1 MKNMSCMLARWFLVS
16 NKVEMELVGVDE
28 LLKQLEQLGRK
39 GSSIENKALKQAGEL
54 MASEMR
60 KEAPVDTGA
69 LRDSIEVSNIKTKK
83 GRKRVEVGPTE
94 YYSTF
99 IEKGTSKMPA
109 NPFMARSYE
118 AEKKNLQNIIISEIK
133 KGLGLK

>member
-1 MKNMSCMLARWFLVS
+1 MS

-54 MASEMR
+54 MANEMR

-83 GRKRVEVGPTE
+83 GRKRVEVGPTV
-94 YYSTF
+94 YYSRWV
-99 IEKGTSKMPA
+99 EMGSSKMTGTA
-109 NPFMARSYE
+109 FMARTYE
-118 AEKKNLQNIIISEIK
+118 ANKSQAQKIIIDELR
-133 KGLGLK
+133 KGLGL

>member
-1 MKNMSCMLARWFLVS
+1 MS

-39 GSSIENKALKQAGEL
+39 GSSIENKALKQAGEM
-54 MASEMR
+54 MANEME

-83 GRKRVEVGPTE
+83 GRKRVEVGPSEETAWRAKFVE
-94 YYSTF
+94 L
-99 IEKGTSKMPA
+99 GTSKMA
-109 NPFMARSYE
+109 ADPFMARTYE
-118 AEKKNLQNIIISEIK
+118 ANKSRAQKIIIDELR
-133 KGLGLK
+133 KGLGL